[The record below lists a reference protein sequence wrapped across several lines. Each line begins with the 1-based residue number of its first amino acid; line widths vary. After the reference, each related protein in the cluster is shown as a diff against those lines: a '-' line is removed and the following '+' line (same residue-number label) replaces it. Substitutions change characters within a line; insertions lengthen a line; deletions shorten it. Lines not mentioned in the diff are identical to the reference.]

1 MNVWEELSQETV
13 SVLGTKMA
21 DQPTLPS
28 SLLAWLK
35 TRYETM
41 QWHKDKKKNDN
52 NKTQQKTQIMLIKKS
67 LFYSGNHF
75 F

>member
-1 MNVWEELSQETV
+1 
-13 SVLGTKMA
+13 
-21 DQPTLPS
+21 
-28 SLLAWLK
+28 
-35 TRYETM
+35 M
-41 QWHKDKKKNDN
+41 QWHKEKNKN